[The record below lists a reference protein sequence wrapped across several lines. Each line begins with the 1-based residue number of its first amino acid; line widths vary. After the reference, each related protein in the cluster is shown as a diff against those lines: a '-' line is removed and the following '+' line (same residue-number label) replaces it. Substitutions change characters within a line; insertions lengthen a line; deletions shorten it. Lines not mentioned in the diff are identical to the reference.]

1 MIELFFLNHQAY
13 FCETQLYNLMM
24 YFCFPTAL
32 QFLHAPCFFPQD
44 PLLGFD
50 NLNFFI
56 LGKHISITA
65 FLFLLKHLSAL
76 ATIFKYFFYH
86 HRAYHWKIKLFYHL
100 AWSGWNMQDFS
111 NFQESWMLCPKG
123 TLGFAELII
132 LCTFYGKHARILS
145 LLDYLLAHRNKL
157 DIAVFHSLL
166 SFLF

>member
-1 MIELFFLNHQAY
+1 
-13 FCETQLYNLMM
+13 MM

-32 QFLHAPCFFPQD
+32 QFLHVPCFWLQD
-44 PLLGFD
+44 LLLDFD
-50 NLNFFI
+50 SLDFFI
-56 LGKHISITA
+56 LSKHISIAA

-100 AWSGWNMQDFS
+100 AWSEWNMQDFS

-145 LLDYLLAHRNKL
+145 LLDYLLAHRSKL